1 MARVQGVHGVEPIVI
16 GVMQVRAM
24 VRGAAGAMKVG
35 QGGLWAMIERICAA
49 LGPTASGVP
58 VISAHK
64 KTASGEGSGL
74 FYSATIRTTSAAEPV
89 LSTARAA
96 WSARSSHRRGPCTG

>member
-1 MARVQGVHGVEPIVI
+1 
-16 GVMQVRAM
+16 M

-64 KTASGEGSGL
+64 KNR
-74 FYSATIRTTSAAEPV
+74 FR
-89 LSTARAA
+89 
-96 WSARSSHRRGPCTG
+96 